1 MLYVS
6 YISINLVG
14 SQSKRGQ
21 WNSWEEQAIRQTT
34 RSGTQQGL
42 CKIWLVPKA
51 AGKPTD
57 TEATLKS
64 VRGSKELAGWLEAE
78 LTGIANTQMFVTRGI
93 RSRAEADGLYTEAS
107 ASDDARDGS
116 GWD

>member
-1 MLYVS
+1 MLYVG

-21 WNSWEEQAIRQTT
+21 WNSWEEQIRQTT

-42 CKIWLVPKA
+42 CKMWLVPKA

-64 VRGSKELAGWLEAE
+64 VRGSGELAGWLEAE
-78 LTGIANTQMFVTRGI
+78 LTGVANTQMFVTRGV
-93 RSRAEADGLYTEAS
+93 RSRADADGLNAEAS
-107 ASDDARDGS
+107 ASDDTRDGS